1 MDETAEIIEPQ
12 EEEEAPQPKP
22 KKPKAAKLSN
32 PKPKKDTKKKKK
44 KSAPKM
50 TMSVEDIQ
58 SQIIG
63 GHMMLSMFVPGATI
77 TEEAA
82 MNEAVAI
89 KRIIDI
95 YGMEL
100 VIFREPANCHAQP
113 RSSRFA
119 EILKSLLIF
128 RDENLVLSFQMSV
141 LHQLRSEIFHRRSIV
156 CDYHMLFGHRK
167 RILHHRDQIREMRI
181 VDDHVVVQP

>member
-1 MDETAEIIEPQ
+1 MDQTAEIIEPQ

-22 KKPKAAKLSN
+22 KKPKAAKLSE
-32 PKPKKDTKKKKK
+32 PKPKKETKKKKK
-44 KSAPKM
+44 KSTPKM

-58 SQIIG
+58 GQIIG

-95 YGMEL
+95 YGMEWL
-100 VIFREPANCHAQP
+100 ERITPWV
-113 RSSRFA
+113 
-119 EILKSLLIF
+119 SLA
-128 RDENLVLSFQMSV
+128 
-141 LHQLRSEIFHRRSIV
+141 IV
-156 CDYHMLFGHRK
+156 VGVG
-167 RILHHRDQIREMRI
+167 EMPTMI
-181 VDDHVVVQP
+181 AIKEKIASAKASKKLHVVKEPMNDGTQPTGD